1 MDIQFNDQLY
11 FLFIMVTILVTNN
24 FLFFKLV
31 SKLVTIVTKSLWSLK
46 LVVNEIIFC
55 SNNFAYFLELLR
67 TLCNVYNNYSTLVL
81 WLGLSNNFN
90 FYL

>member
-31 SKLVTIVTKSLWSLK
+31 SKLVTIVTKSL
-46 LVVNEIIFC
+46 
-55 SNNFAYFLELLR
+55 
-67 TLCNVYNNYSTLVL
+67 
-81 WLGLSNNFN
+81 
-90 FYL
+90 